1 MADVIALA
9 EGVASALS
17 RFGAVVS
24 LVPEFELRDLK
35 EMRVVVAPLG
45 LGHTMRA
52 RGIREDGLK
61 VQVGVLK
68 RCSEAELPSLV
79 ATVESIGLSL
89 LHKTVADARCTDVK
103 YEPLYHAPHFRERKQ
118 FTGVVELTFK
128 EIVRHEP
135 HG

>member
-1 MADVIALA
+1 MKKDEIIELMLA
-9 EGVASALS
+9 EDEKDKGETIEEILFAPVDVEVVKGV
-17 RFGAVVS
+17 R
-24 LVPEFELRDLK
+24 
-35 EMRVVVAPLG
+35 
-45 LGHTMRA
+45 
-52 RGIREDGLK
+52 LK